1 MSNYL
6 LKQTI
11 RKLKAPIRTLQ
22 PRKPKKKNCSSQG
35 KKQCGQYY
43 NGEKGHWKKWMDF
56 NIVKV
61 EQTQESVDRWDVR
74 SKKDGTQVSS
84 LINSVVPFTEV
95 G

>member
-1 MSNYL
+1 
-6 LKQTI
+6 
-11 RKLKAPIRTLQ
+11 
-22 PRKPKKKNCSSQG
+22 
-35 KKQCGQYY
+35 
-43 NGEKGHWKKWMDF
+43 MDF